1 MHFEN
6 VRKLKF
12 ARFTIVKLY
21 KCLPSYLRVLGVN
34 MGKKAV
40 RIRDEKDFE
49 EKKRLEEER
58 KKQKEK
64 PKPAKKIAVARG
76 IVRILETD
84 MDGTKKLSAAL
95 LRIRGIGHGLA
106 SAVPQVAGMDGSALV
121 GNLSEQ
127 QIEHLEEVIKNIYKH
142 VPSHMVNR
150 RRDITTGEDRHVV
163 ESELAL
169 ARKTDIDF
177 MKKIRSYKGVRHELG
192 LPVRGQRTR
201 SSFRTGMIV
210 GVARKAAKEAA
221 KKAEPA
227 GAAPAAGAP
236 GAVAPAAP
244 GAKAAPGVAKAAQ
257 PAEKKEEKKEE
268 KK

>member
-1 MHFEN
+1 MLAIIFEN
-6 VRKLKF
+6 
-12 ARFTIVKLY
+12 TW
-21 KCLPSYLRVLGVN
+21 VLSV
-34 MGKKAV
+34 GKKAV
-40 RIRDEKDFE
+40 RIRDERE
-49 EKKRLEEER
+49 IEAKKKLEEEK

-95 LRIRGIGHGLA
+95 LRIKGIGHGLA
-106 SAVPQVAGMDGSALV
+106 SAVPQVAGMDGDALV

-150 RRDITTGEDRHVV
+150 RRDMATGEDRHVV

-177 MKKIRSYKGVRHELG
+177 MKKIRSYKGIRHELG

-221 KKAEPA
+221 KKEAVPA
-227 GAAPAAGAP
+227 GAAPAAAAKP
-236 GAVAPAAP
+236 GE
-244 GAKAAPGVAKAAQ
+244 KAAPVQQAAQ
-257 PAEKKEEKKEE
+257 PVGKEEKKEE